1 LVGCGCGSLTI
12 VHVSE
17 GLSYVTVVPGLLF
30 PSAALLVDC
39 CTHSSPAFSVFR
51 EKELFGSPQTDG
63 VQITPPEIANP
74 LASIFTQPPHG
85 SLSSQNPFPALA
97 EVYAPMLNINPN
109 TVPKIIFL
117 IAVSLFCFEITSY
130 GVGESQAHPNT
141 QDTARIIITNA
152 VTSIRAAVSAKT
164 AA

>member
-1 LVGCGCGSLTI
+1 MGSTLVAGGDEGSEVNCGGAAVGCSGGYVGTIKIGQGSNLGVGVASSRTTL
-12 VHVSE
+12 
-17 GLSYVTVVPGLLF
+17 LSKIPL
-30 PSAALLVDC
+30 
-39 CTHSSPAFSVFR
+39 
-51 EKELFGSPQTDG
+51 PQTLG
-63 VQITPPEIANP
+63 LQTIRQISP
-74 LASIFTQPPHG
+74 LGCIISHTAHG
-85 SLSSQNPFPALA
+85 SLSSQVPFPALA
-97 EVYAPMLNINPN
+97 EVYAPILNTKPN

-130 GVGESQAHPNT
+130 GVGESQARPNT